1 MAYECKLQRRV
12 EFSETDAAGIV
23 HFSNFFR
30 YMESAEHAF
39 FRSLGY
45 SVMMRHFNPP
55 IGFPRVHVA
64 CDYKSPLRFEDLV
77 EIHLLVRQKKPKV
90 LSYLVRF
97 INLTAE
103 PPVEAA
109 RGVLTVVCVTHNSD
123 GKLKSVEIPAELAD
137 RIKVAPAEL
146 LT

>member
-1 MAYECKLQRRV
+1 M
-12 EFSETDAAGIV
+12 G
-23 HFSNFFR
+23 H
-30 YMESAEHAF
+30 
-39 FRSLGY
+39 RSG
-45 SVMMRHFNPP
+45 V
-55 IGFPRVHVA
+55 
-64 CDYKSPLRFEDLV
+64 SPLAGF
-77 EIHLLVRQKKPKV
+77 VRSQKKPKV

-146 LT
+146 LA